1 MSSVQWAVGTA
12 FHLWKAGTGNGNI
25 EKLQS
30 FESKPPDGEFVK
42 INVDASFI
50 SASSNA
56 TTGCLL
62 REMETAA
69 LFRPLPVGLNLP
81 QMPWSWKQML

>member
-25 EKLQS
+25 EKPQS
-30 FESKPPDGEFVK
+30 FESKPPDGKFVK

-62 REMETAA
+62 REMETAD
-69 LFRPLPVGLNLP
+69 RKSVV
-81 QMPWSWKQML
+81 